1 MKTISRRSSEAKK
14 VSYNP
19 TKHWLQPIDDKF
31 NFLRVIFFNL
41 CWILKKKL
49 LVKYNLSTD
58 LCTFIKL
65 SLNSCN
71 SWFFLNF
78 CKKNILRRYKV
89 SVLQY
94 KMSLNR
100 PLSPH
105 LSIHKKVL
113 TAVFSIFHR
122 FTGICLSLGAILLSV
137 WIILIALGPDYY
149 SKFQSLSS
157 LIFFKIFLF
166 LWTLTIFYHLYNGI
180 RYLFWSY
187 GKMMELS
194 TVYKTGY
201 VVIILSILSTIL
213 VWVSIWKIMPLNG

>member
-1 MKTISRRSSEAKK
+1 MSDFIE
-14 VSYNP
+14 
-19 TKHWLQPIDDKF
+19 
-31 NFLRVIFFNL
+31 
-41 CWILKKKL
+41 KL
-49 LVKYNLSTD
+49 LLKSSLSTG
-58 LCTFIKL
+58 LCTFVKI
-65 SLNSCN
+65 SFYCHDFG
-71 SWFFLNF
+71 FFLNF
-78 CKKNILRRYKV
+78 CKKNILRCYKV

-122 FTGICLSLGAILLSV
+122 FTGICLCAGAILLSV

-166 LWTLTIFYHLYNGI
+166 FWTLTIFYHLYNGI

-194 TVYKTGY
+194 TVYKSGY
-201 VVIILSILSTIL
+201 AVIILSFLSTML
-213 VWVSIWKIMPLNG
+213 VWISI

>member
-1 MKTISRRSSEAKK
+1 LDFRG
-14 VSYNP
+14 
-19 TKHWLQPIDDKF
+19 
-31 NFLRVIFFNL
+31 
-41 CWILKKKL
+41 ILL
-49 LVKYNLSTD
+49 LKSNLSTD
-58 LCTFIKL
+58 LCTFLKL
-65 SLNSCN
+65 PLFSINLG
-71 SWFFLNF
+71 FFLNF
-78 CKKNILRRYKV
+78 RKKNILRNYEV
-89 SVLQY
+89 SVLLY
-94 KMSLNR
+94 KMSFDR

-149 SKFQSLSS
+149 SMFQNLST

-194 TVYKTGY
+194 IVYKSGY
-201 VVIILSILSTIL
+201 VVIILSILSTIF
-213 VWVSIWKIMPLNG
+213 VWISI